1 MIICMNYYCCLSFTV
16 CTCLM
21 SGFQRTALNHLRP
34 LAGSSLPTSTPGG
47 NTPGMG
53 GAAPVLTNEKA
64 QLLDVIDRLQNT
76 LMDVSDIFNLAV
88 QPYHLFVLAL
98 RMIQFSELSDP
109 QRVATLWKSLIY
121 RFVEVI

>member
-1 MIICMNYYCCLSFTV
+1 
-16 CTCLM
+16 
-21 SGFQRTALNHLRP
+21 
-34 LAGSSLPTSTPGG
+34 
-47 NTPGMG
+47 MG

-121 RFVEVI
+121 RFDEVIEHSLRQWDYESMHMFVEWCP